1 MCMPAPAAGPGR
13 GERLESDPAGIR
25 NARGLVLPL
34 HLDVHRRGRGHAP
47 DQSAIRPCG
56 LDDRTFVVQLA
67 ILHGLSA

>member
-1 MCMPAPAAGPGR
+1 MYMPAEAAGPGR

-47 DQSAIRPCG
+47 DQSAIRACRP
-56 LDDRTFVVQLA
+56 DDRSAVVQLA
-67 ILHGLSA
+67 ILDGVVT